1 MDFLQLENCA
11 KFAVDF
17 LSKRLIKNIPLAKF
31 FFQSFFLFT
40 LLFISCA
47 DNNNSY
53 NENSVLSQDGSQK
66 SRGRLIAVTGFNST
80 DYFIYRGE
88 PMGFQY
94 ELLESFSD
102 HSGFDIVI
110 KPENHPDVAIDML
123 RSGEADILAMN
134 LTVNKSV
141 RRGLKYTVPV
151 DETRQVLIQRKPE
164 GWQRMTMEELE
175 NTLVR
180 ETADLKHKKIYVQE
194 GSVHAGRLRSLSREI
209 GARVDVIEVPLDDEV
224 LIQLVDRG
232 EIDYTVCDENIS
244 LVNASYYP
252 GIDVGMPLSQVQKL
266 AWGVRKADS
275 ETLLIELNEWL
286 TEFRKTTKYAVLYA
300 KYFRN
305 DRSGAMIK
313 SEYFA
318 LNTGH
323 ISRWDEIIK
332 VYSEGIGWDWR
343 LLASLICQES
353 RFDPSVTSPVGAYG
367 LMQIMPETGSGF
379 GIDIRSSPQNNI
391 KAGTR
396 YIKWLHS
403 IFDPEIEDRDERIKF
418 ILAAYNAGPGHIL
431 DAMRLAE
438 KNGMDPF
445 KWEGSVQQW
454 LLKKTDPEYYTDTIV
469 KSGFFRGNQ
478 SVAFVDEILER
489 YEHYVNIVP

>member
-1 MDFLQLENCA
+1 MT
-11 KFAVDF
+11 KFF
-17 LSKRLIKNIPLAKF
+17 PLAF
-31 FFQSFFLFT
+31 YLFS
-40 LLFISCA
+40 LLFISCS
-47 DNNNSY
+47 DNDK
-53 NENSVLSQDGSQK
+53 SQTDDSPVSQED
-66 SRGRLIAVTGFNST
+66 SRAKRGKLVAVTGFNST

-102 HSGFDIVI
+102 HSGYDIVI
-110 KPENHPDVAIDML
+110 KPENHPDKAINML
-123 RSGEADILAMN
+123 RSGEADILAIS
-134 LTVNKSV
+134 LTVNKPA
-141 RRGLKYTVPV
+141 RRGIKYTGPIG
-151 DETRQVLIQRKPE
+151 ETRQVLVQRKPE
-164 GWQRMTMEELE
+164 GWQKMTGEEVE
-175 NTLVR
+175 KSLVR
-180 ETADLKHKKIYVQE
+180 DKAGLKHKTVYVQG

-209 GARVDVIEVPLDDEV
+209 GGKVIVIEVPIDDEV
-224 LIQLVDRG
+224 LIQQVDRG
-232 EIDYTVCDENIS
+232 EIDYTVCDENVA

-252 GIDVGMPLSQVQKL
+252 GIDVGTPVSNLQEL
-266 AWGVRKADS
+266 AWAVRKADS
-275 ETLLIELNEWL
+275 KTLLNELNEWL
-286 TEFRKTTKYAVLYA
+286 AEFRKTPEYSILYA

-305 DRSGAMIK
+305 DRSGAIVK

-318 LNTGH
+318 LNTGR

-332 VYSEGIGWDWR
+332 VYSESIGWDWQ

-353 RFDPSVTSPVGAYG
+353 RFNPQAMSSVGAYG
-367 LMQIMPETGSGF
+367 LMQVMPETGVNF

-438 KNGMDPF
+438 KNGMDPLE
-445 KWEGSVQQW
+445 WDNSVRQW
-454 LLKKTDPEYYTDTIV
+454 LLKKSDPQYYSDTIV
-469 KSGFFRGNQ
+469 KSGYFRGGQ
-478 SVAFVDEILER
+478 TVTFVDEILER
-489 YEHYVNIVP
+489 YEHYINIVP